1 MTNCEEKARKKRNRS
16 EEGVALIVAITTVAI
31 LAVMLAD
38 MHEKTGTAFAVSTSQ
53 RDALQAEYMAKSA
66 LSLTRL
72 LIGKEPEI
80 RRFVDPLYRAATG
93 RPAPQ
98 LPVWNF
104 VDEILSPFCTPED
117 QRDTLTQL
125 GIDFGDTTGFE
136 DLPGECHVVVV
147 SENGKINVNDPLFL
161 DGDMARNS
169 VASQLFSLTGGYL
182 PESPYDALF
191 TRESETGTVTTRID
205 LVSAVIDWWDRDIQR
220 TDFDP
225 GAGETRTGGAGT
237 EDDSVYQLRDD
248 PYRNK
253 NAPFDSIQELRLV
266 RGFSDDF
273 WATFVEPIPNDPESR
288 ILTIYA
294 SGLVNVNE
302 ATPQVLLGRVCAHA
316 PESTLCLDPLEALKF
331 TQILG
336 TIRQIIPIPLFT
348 RPSDFINFVEGKG
361 SNKDL
366 YGMLIGFLGPESE
379 LLFTPIEI
387 PAQQKTALARSL
399 ATSAQ
404 IFTIQATGIVGRSQ
418 IQIESVVNFH
428 ERWVP
433 PPPNTG
439 RMSGLGV
446 FHYYRVN

>member
-1 MTNCEEKARKKRNRS
+1 MSRGTPQLRKKRS
-16 EEGVALIVAITTVAI
+16 QEGVALIIAITTVAI

-38 MHEKTGTAFAVSTSQ
+38 MHETTGTAFAVSTSQ

-80 RRFVDPLYRAATG
+80 RRFIDPLYRAATR

-104 VDEILSPFCTPED
+104 VDELLSPFCTPED
-117 QRDTLTQL
+117 QRDTLMEL
-125 GIDFGDTTGFE
+125 GVDFGDTVGFD
-136 DLPGECHVVVV
+136 DLPGACEVVVA

-161 DGDMARNS
+161 DGERARNA
-169 VASQLFSLTGGYL
+169 VANQLFSLTGGYL
-182 PESPYDALF
+182 PESPYDPLF
-191 TRESETGTVTTRID
+191 MKEDETGNITTRLD
-205 LVSAVIDWWDRDIQR
+205 LVASVIDWWDKDIQR

-225 GAGETRTGGAGT
+225 GAGQTRTGGTGT
-237 EDDSVYQLRDD
+237 EDDTIYQLLDD

-253 NAPFDSIQELRLV
+253 NAPLDSLQELRLV
-266 RGFSDDF
+266 RGFTDDF
-273 WATFVEPIPNDPESR
+273 WATFVEPVPNDPKSR

-302 ATPQVLLGRVCAHA
+302 ATPDVLLGRVCAHA
-316 PESTLCLDPLEALKF
+316 QESTLCTDPLEAQKF
-331 TQILG
+331 TLILS
-336 TIRQIIPIPLFT
+336 TIRGILPIPLFT
-348 RPSDFINFVEGKG
+348 RPDDFLNFVEGKG
-361 SNKDL
+361 SEKDL
-366 YGMLIGFLGPESE
+366 YGLMVGFLGEDSE
-379 LLFTPIEI
+379 LLFTPIAI
-387 PAQQKTALARSL
+387 PADQREPLVRSL
-399 ATSAQ
+399 ATSAK
-404 IFTIQATGIVGRSQ
+404 IFTIQATGLVGRSKV
-418 IQIESVVNFH
+418 QIESVVNFH
-428 ERWVP
+428 ERWIP